1 MTRTVNLPGRSFEA
15 QGDLGPREMVAPPSG
30 EGQNPAYRAA
40 RIHLLRARDCDIE
53 TGLHAARRP
62 LRR

>member
-30 EGQNPAYRAA
+30 EEQNPAYRAA
-40 RIHLLRARDCDIE
+40 RIHLPRPLQCDID
-53 TGLHAARRP
+53 GAPRAAPRA

>member
-30 EGQNPAYRAA
+30 EEQNPAYRAA
-40 RIHLLRARDCDIE
+40 RIHLPRPLQCDID
-53 TGLHAARRP
+53 GAPRA